1 MADCLFCRIAAGEIP
16 AKIAKRTADAIAF
29 HDIDPK
35 APVHV
40 LVMPTRHLAAVRD
53 AAGADGEA
61 MLGGLLQFAAD
72 VAGELGL
79 DGGGYRIVTNT
90 GRDAGQSVDHLHFH
104 VMGGRRMA
112 WPPG

>member
-72 VAGELGL
+72 VAGGEM
-79 DGGGYRIVTNT
+79 V
-90 GRDAGQSVDHLHFH
+90 
-104 VMGGRRMA
+104 
-112 WPPG
+112 PGAPEPHISEDDEFGDVP

>member
-61 MLGGLLQFAAD
+61 MLGGLLRFAAD

-104 VMGGRRMA
+104 VMGGRRMT